1 MITQLSESL
10 LTIGLSRDLSNVCV
24 LLLMGSETFFRGLLA
39 HLTYVGALISSNAV
53 IDGSKVELLQHR
65 LDQGWISRK
74 VLKHGISLVL
84 RYILCSYLSLF
95 YL

>member
-1 MITQLSESL
+1 MITLLSESF

-24 LLLMGSETFFRGLLA
+24 LLLMAEAFCRGLLA

-65 LDQGWISRK
+65 LDQNNK
-74 VLKHGISLVL
+74 LVN
-84 RYILCSYLSLF
+84 
-95 YL
+95 

>member
-1 MITQLSESL
+1 MFQRLPTKFPMCTYFYEICPARYQFFNFLSVYKVRHLQTMADTFEWLPGHPKDMIVYLE
-10 LTIGLSRDLSNVCV
+10 
-24 LLLMGSETFFRGLLA
+24 
-39 HLTYVGALISSNAV
+39 
-53 IDGSKVELLQHR
+53 
-65 LDQGWISRK
+65 WISRK